1 MESVREGW
9 GNDECRMTKS
19 ETSSKQNGETTI
31 EKSKIENAMAWQVA
45 TQSPVEI
52 LIQEQTHSG
61 GGERVL
67 ACFSQQRNDLFV
79 LYAGKAFQKLLD
91 RIAASK

>member
-1 MESVREGW
+1 
-9 GNDECRMTKS
+9 
-19 ETSSKQNGETTI
+19 
-31 EKSKIENAMAWQVA
+31 MAWQVA

-67 ACFSQQRNDLFV
+67 ARFFQQRNDLFA
-79 LYAGKAFQKLLD
+79 LYAGKAFQKLFD
-91 RIAASK
+91 RIAGFQMIEKTFHRYARPDENRLAAENVWILRHDLAHK